1 MLLDI
6 REFNDL
12 SEEEFNKLVE
22 FSNNQTNLKER
33 YVVACQIISNLTNE
47 LNPDVEEHDESVD
60 LTICKLLMDGLIEV
74 EPISR
79 ILH

>member
-60 LTICKLLMDGLIEV
+60 LTICKLLMDGLVEV

>member
-6 REFNDL
+6 KEFNDITEDEL
-12 SEEEFNKLVE
+12 NRLVE
-22 FSNNQTNLKER
+22 FSNNQDNLQER
-33 YVVACQIISNLTNE
+33 YIVACQIITNLTNE
-47 LNPDVEEHDESVD
+47 LDPNVEDNDESVD
-60 LTICKLLMDGLIEV
+60 LTICKLLMDGLIDV

>member
-6 REFNDL
+6 KQFNDL

-22 FSNNQTNLKER
+22 FSNNQENLQER

-47 LNPDVEEHDESVD
+47 IDPEIGGDESVD
-60 LTICKLLMDGLIEV
+60 LTICKLLMDGLVEV
-74 EPISR
+74 ESMSR

>member
-6 REFNDL
+6 REFNNL

-22 FSNNQTNLKER
+22 FSNNQKNLKER
-33 YVVACQIISNLTNE
+33 YVVACQIISNLTAE
-47 LNPDVEEHDESVD
+47 LDPDVEEHDESVD

>member
-6 REFNDL
+6 KEFNDITEDEL
-12 SEEEFNKLVE
+12 NRLVE
-22 FSNNQTNLKER
+22 FSNNQENLQER
-33 YVVACQIISNLTNE
+33 YIVACQIITNLTNE
-47 LNPDVEEHDESVD
+47 LDPNVEDNDESVD
-60 LTICKLLMDGLIEV
+60 LTICKLLMDGLIDV

>member
-22 FSNNQTNLKER
+22 FSNNQKNLKER
-33 YVVACQIISNLTNE
+33 YIVACQIISNLTNE
-47 LNPDVEEHDESVD
+47 LDPDVEEHDESVD

>member
-22 FSNNQTNLKER
+22 FSNNKTNLKER

-47 LNPDVEEHDESVD
+47 LDPDVEEHDESVD
-60 LTICKLLMDGLIEV
+60 LTICKLLMDGLVEV
-74 EPISR
+74 EPMSR

>member
-6 REFNDL
+6 KQFNDL
-12 SEEEFNKLVE
+12 TEEEFNKLVE
-22 FSNNQTNLKER
+22 FSNNQDNLRER
-33 YVVACQIISNLTNE
+33 YIVACQIISNLTDE
-47 LNPDVEEHDESVD
+47 IDPDFGDDESVD

>member
-6 REFNDL
+6 KQFNDL
-12 SEEEFNKLVE
+12 TEEEINKLIE
-22 FSNNQTNLKER
+22 FSNNQDNLQER
-33 YVVACQIISNLTNE
+33 YIVACQIITNLTDE
-47 LNPDVEEHDESVD
+47 IDPDFGDDESVD

>member
-6 REFNDL
+6 REFNNL

-22 FSNNQTNLKER
+22 FSNNKTNLKER

-47 LNPDVEEHDESVD
+47 LDPDVEEHDESVD

>member
-6 REFNDL
+6 REFNNL

-22 FSNNQTNLKER
+22 FSNNQKNLKER

-60 LTICKLLMDGLIEV
+60 LTICKLLMDGLVEV

>member
-6 REFNDL
+6 KEFNDITEDEL
-12 SEEEFNKLVE
+12 NRLVE
-22 FSNNQTNLKER
+22 FSNNQDNLQER
-33 YVVACQIISNLTNE
+33 YVVACQIISNLTDE
-47 LNPDVEEHDESVD
+47 IDPDFGDDESVD
-60 LTICKLLMDGLIEV
+60 LTICKLLMDGLVEV

>member
-6 REFNDL
+6 KEFNDIT
-12 SEEEFNKLVE
+12 EDEFNKLVE
-22 FSNNQTNLKER
+22 FSNNQENLQER
-33 YVVACQIISNLTNE
+33 YVVACQIITNLTNE
-47 LNPDVEEHDESVD
+47 LDPNVEDNDESVD
-60 LTICKLLMDGLIEV
+60 LTICKLLMDGLIDV

>member
-6 REFNDL
+6 KQFNDL

-22 FSNNQTNLKER
+22 FSNNQENLQER
-33 YVVACQIISNLTNE
+33 YVVACQIISNLTAE
-47 LNPDVEEHDESVD
+47 LDTEIGDDESVD

-74 EPISR
+74 EPMSR
-79 ILH
+79 KLH

>member
-22 FSNNQTNLKER
+22 FSNNQKNLKER

-47 LNPDVEEHDESVD
+47 LNPDVGDEESVD
-60 LTICKLLMDGLIEV
+60 LTICKLLMDGLVEV

>member
-22 FSNNQTNLKER
+22 FSNNQKNLKER

-47 LNPDVEEHDESVD
+47 LDPDVEEHDESVD
-60 LTICKLLMDGLIEV
+60 LTICKLLMDGLVEV

>member
-6 REFNDL
+6 REFNNL

-22 FSNNQTNLKER
+22 FSNNQKNLKER

-47 LNPDVEEHDESVD
+47 LDPDVEEHDESVD

>member
-6 REFNDL
+6 KQFNDL
-12 SEEEFNKLVE
+12 TEEEINKLIE
-22 FSNNQTNLKER
+22 FSNNQDNLQER
-33 YVVACQIISNLTNE
+33 YVVACQIITNLTDE
-47 LNPDVEEHDESVD
+47 IDPDFGDDESVD

>member
-6 REFNDL
+6 KEFNDL

-22 FSNNQTNLKER
+22 FSNNQENLQER
-33 YVVACQIISNLTNE
+33 YVVACQIITNLTNE
-47 LNPDVEEHDESVD
+47 LEPNVEDHDESVD

-74 EPISR
+74 EPMSR

>member
-22 FSNNQTNLKER
+22 FSNNQKNLKER

>member
-47 LNPDVEEHDESVD
+47 LDPDVEEHDESVD
-60 LTICKLLMDGLIEV
+60 LTICKLLMDGLVEV

>member
-6 REFNDL
+6 KEFNDITEDEL
-12 SEEEFNKLVE
+12 NRLVE
-22 FSNNQTNLKER
+22 FSNNQDNLQER
-33 YVVACQIISNLTNE
+33 YIVACQIITNLTNE
-47 LNPDVEEHDESVD
+47 LDPNVEDNDESVD

>member
-6 REFNDL
+6 KQFNDL
-12 SEEEFNKLVE
+12 SEDEFNRLVE
-22 FSNNQTNLKER
+22 FSNNQENLKER
-33 YVVACQIISNLTNE
+33 YVVACQIISNLTAE
-47 LNPDVEEHDESVD
+47 LDPGAGDDESVD

-74 EPISR
+74 ESMSR

>member
-6 REFNDL
+6 KQFNDL
-12 SEEEFNKLVE
+12 TEDEFNKLVE
-22 FSNNQTNLKER
+22 FSNNQDNLQER
-33 YVVACQIISNLTNE
+33 YVVACQIISNLTDE
-47 LNPDVEEHDESVD
+47 IDPDFGDDESVD

>member
-22 FSNNQTNLKER
+22 FSNNQKNLKER

-47 LNPDVEEHDESVD
+47 LDPDVEEHDESVD

>member
-6 REFNDL
+6 KQFNDL
-12 SEEEFNKLVE
+12 TEDEFNKLVE
-22 FSNNQTNLKER
+22 FSNNQENLQER

-47 LNPDVEEHDESVD
+47 LDLKVEDHDESVD

-74 EPISR
+74 EPMSR

>member
-1 MLLDI
+1 MLQDI
-6 REFNDL
+6 KEFNNL
-12 SEEEFNKLVE
+12 TEEEFNKLVE
-22 FSNNQTNLKER
+22 FSKNQKNLQER

-47 LNPDVEEHDESVD
+47 LDPDVEEHDESVD

>member
-6 REFNDL
+6 KQFNDL

-22 FSNNQTNLKER
+22 FSNNQENLQER

-47 LNPDVEEHDESVD
+47 IDPEIGDDESVD

>member
-6 REFNDL
+6 KQFNDL
-12 SEEEFNKLVE
+12 TEEEINKLIE
-22 FSNNQTNLKER
+22 FSNNQDNLQER
-33 YVVACQIISNLTNE
+33 YVVACQIITNLTDE
-47 LNPDVEEHDESVD
+47 IDPDFGDDESVD
-60 LTICKLLMDGLIEV
+60 LTICKLLMDGLVEV

>member
-6 REFNDL
+6 REFNNL

-22 FSNNQTNLKER
+22 FSNNQKNLKER

-47 LNPDVEEHDESVD
+47 LDPNVEDNDESVD
-60 LTICKLLMDGLIEV
+60 LTICKLLMDGLVEV

>member
-6 REFNDL
+6 KQFNDL
-12 SEEEFNKLVE
+12 SEDEFNRLGE
-22 FSNNQTNLKER
+22 FSNNQENLKER

-47 LNPDVEEHDESVD
+47 LDPDVEEHDESVD

-74 EPISR
+74 EPMSR

>member
-6 REFNDL
+6 KEFNDL
-12 SEEEFNKLVE
+12 TEDEFNKLVE
-22 FSNNQTNLKER
+22 FSNNQDNLQER
-33 YVVACQIISNLTNE
+33 YVVACQIISNLTDE
-47 LNPDVEEHDESVD
+47 IDPDFGDDESVD

>member
-22 FSNNQTNLKER
+22 FSNNQKNLKER

-60 LTICKLLMDGLIEV
+60 LTICKLLMDGLVEV

>member
-6 REFNDL
+6 KEFNDITEDEL
-12 SEEEFNKLVE
+12 NRLVE
-22 FSNNQTNLKER
+22 FSNNQDNLQER
-33 YVVACQIISNLTNE
+33 YIVACQIISNLTDAID
-47 LNPDVEEHDESVD
+47 PDFGDDESVD
-60 LTICKLLMDGLIEV
+60 LTICKLSMDGLIEV

>member
-6 REFNDL
+6 KEFNDITEDEL
-12 SEEEFNKLVE
+12 NRLVE
-22 FSNNQTNLKER
+22 FSNNQDNLQER
-33 YVVACQIISNLTNE
+33 YIVACQIITNLTNE
-47 LNPDVEEHDESVD
+47 LDPNVEDNDESVD
-60 LTICKLLMDGLIEV
+60 LTICKLLMDGWIDV